1 MGKII
6 YRPGFYKLP
15 ELKEEDID
23 KLAYPVQVAKI
34 ESPHLVLL
42 YAEDN
47 RLQMSELALGS
58 ANFDNIKR
66 FCMISPQEERL
77 LCDYCQKEYASILCE
92 VRAPEYNLTRWQEA
106 SIRPLVAV
114 PRDPDRELRQSD
126 TIYLESRYWKLV
138 NPNRT
143 FNVRTVTEP
152 ISLSLAVELAPWEQR
167 SPGVIVAD
175 SEGELYRVASRE
187 WEVRNKLLEDLYEDL
202 QEGRLRRLTYP
213 RLDEREE
220 YYRDRMRKTLE
231 ERPQVWQDLQ
241 EGRTPLWTVFHALR
255 EGHGTYD
262 THKLMEKMYPDLE

>member
-15 ELKEEDID
+15 ELKEEDMN

-34 ESPHLVLL
+34 ESPHLILL

-47 RLQMSELALGS
+47 RLQMSELALGGV
-58 ANFDNIKR
+58 NFDNIKR

-77 LCDYCQKEYASILCE
+77 LCDYCQKEYASVLCE

-152 ISLSLAVELAPWEQR
+152 ISLSLAVELAPWERR
-167 SPGVIVAD
+167 SPGIVIAD
-175 SEGELYRVASRE
+175 SEGELYRVTSRE
-187 WEVRNKLLEDLYEDL
+187 WKVRNKLLEDLYEDL
-202 QEGRLRRLTYP
+202 QEGRMRRLTYP
-213 RLDEREE
+213 RVDEHEE
-220 YYRDRMRKTLE
+220 YYRERLE
-231 ERPQVWQDLQ
+231 ERLKNEPGLWDDIAA
-241 EGRTPLWTVFHALR
+241 GNKPLWEALNMVDLGYVSYR
-255 EGHGTYD
+255 
-262 THKLMEKMYPDLE
+262 THERVAAVKQ